1 VKIGAHSWLL
11 ETVYPLEVAMARAR
25 AIGYDGYEL
34 DIGNFGGSG
43 LGLQIL
49 PDRLQPEE
57 RQAIR
62 KATEDAHIEM
72 FSLCLG
78 CLWHYPIAG
87 NDDVY
92 RVRGTEII
100 SAAVLLAKELG
111 AKIILMPTVQ
121 PEGVSDSQA
130 WSNMLRS
137 LEPCVDAA
145 EASGITLAIENNI
158 QPFLLR
164 ASDLARMV
172 DEIASPSF
180 RVYYDVANTSWV
192 GIDPAAE
199 IVELGDR
206 IAQFHFKNRSSL
218 RGTPGSEVVSVN
230 MPGIVK
236 FEPVMRAI
244 AEIGFD
250 GRFVV
255 EVPTLNKD
263 AEFVARENYEALR
276 QLLATG
282 SAL

>member
-1 VKIGAHSWLL
+1 MKIGAHSWLL
-11 ETVYPLEVAMARAR
+11 ETVYPLEEAMRRAR

-43 LGLQIL
+43 LGLQVL
-49 PDRLQPEE
+49 PDRLQPDERDAI
-57 RQAIR
+57 RQAAHR
-62 KATEDAHIEM
+62 AHIEM

-100 SAAVLLAKELG
+100 SAAIPLAKELG
-111 AKIILMPTVQ
+111 AKCILMPTYQ
-121 PEGVSDSQA
+121 PDGVSEAEA
-130 WSNMLRS
+130 WRNMLKS
-137 LEPCVDAA
+137 LEPCVDLA
-145 EASGITLAIENNI
+145 EAAGVTLAIENNI

-164 ASDLARMV
+164 AVDLARMV
-172 DEIASPSF
+172 DEVASPAF
-180 RVYYDVANTSWV
+180 RVYYDVGNTSWI
-192 GIDPAAE
+192 GADPAAE

-206 IAQFHFKNRSSL
+206 IAQFHFKNRTSL

-230 MPGIVK
+230 MPGIVQ

-244 AEIGFD
+244 KEIGFD

-263 AEFVARENYEALR
+263 ADFVAQENYAALK
-276 QLLATG
+276 QLLSTG
-282 SAL
+282 TLR

>member
-1 VKIGAHSWLL
+1 MMIGAHSWLL
-11 ETVYPLEVAMARAR
+11 ETVYPLGEAMRRAR

-49 PDRLQPEE
+49 PDRLQPDERE
-57 RQAIR
+57 AIRQAADR
-62 KATEDAHIEM
+62 AHIDM

-100 SAAVLLAKELG
+100 SAAIPLAKELG
-111 AKIILMPTVQ
+111 AKCILMPTYQ
-121 PEGVSDSQA
+121 PEGVSSAEA

-137 LEPCVDAA
+137 LEPCVDLA
-145 EASGITLAIENNI
+145 EAAGIILAIENNI

-164 ASDLARMV
+164 AADLARMV
-172 DEIASPSF
+172 DEVASPAF
-180 RVYYDVANTSWV
+180 RVYYDVGNTSWLGV
-192 GIDPAAE
+192 DPAME

-206 IAQFHFKNRSSL
+206 IAQFHFKNRTSL
-218 RGTPGSEVVSVN
+218 RSIPGSEVVSIN
-230 MPGIVK
+230 MPGIVR

-244 AEIGFD
+244 KEIGYD

-263 AEFVARENYEALR
+263 ADFVAQENYAALK
-276 QLLATG
+276 QLLSTG
-282 SAL
+282 TLL